1 MYDLR
6 KSALAGAILIALTAV
21 AHPATAQEPA
31 GAGAAAAPRTT
42 ADVSGRIFDPATGE
56 YLRNAII
63 RVNTGD
69 GRRTAVSG
77 ERGEY
82 RITGLPAGELELAV
96 EFTGYTT
103 ATVTLQLQPGESR
116 RQDIELRSAAAGAA
130 AATTLDTLRV
140 VGVREGDAR
149 ALMEQRASMDIT
161 NALSTESYG
170 EISEGNPGEFMKFMP
185 GVDTD
190 STGDGTVRHVSL
202 RGLPSS
208 YTNITVN
215 GINLASADANTG
227 AGGSRTFSFEQSS
240 LTGIDS
246 ISIFKT
252 TSADK
257 DANAPAGTIDI
268 RTKRAFDRSG
278 RSISAQLS
286 TSTHS
291 NQWDARRRTGPDE
304 GGYGSD
310 RFLPSGQLNYS
321 DMFMDGR
328 LGIAAGLSHSELY
341 VEQEQITA
349 SRNYKPTDAS
359 PGPLAVT
366 KIVPQMG
373 TREITRSSGSLN
385 MDFKATDG
393 LILSLMSSVGKGTI
407 LAGST
412 APELTTNART
422 GVDGDPATR
431 FTTLQPA
438 TLAARNTLTYK
449 YGTTRNFIPSFEYNN
464 EHITL
469 DGNLFYSSSESTYNP
484 NRKGAVH
491 SMVAWPTATGH
502 ASIDRGDSLLEQG
515 WQVDQISGG
524 DWSLPSSYDVAGT
537 PTLRLRNSQ
546 SADVLL
552 TGGGLNLSFDRE
564 IGPAWVTFKTGAKL
578 QQARYDFDNPNDS
591 YKYRYT
597 GPLSTAE
604 LLQRIQTGNQHSA
617 ADSGV
622 DYRSISGSGDMYFPS
637 MFKLYE
643 LYQQNPEHWEHTIS
657 PTDWYNAYVGNRR
670 HFEEDTS
677 ALYFMGTAELTDRL
691 TIRAGL
697 RWEQTENTAREADPL
712 STEELL
718 AAGFEVDPATGRATT
733 IEGLEHQY
741 RSRPEVERKGK
752 YDHFF
757 PSASLKYAFNDT
769 VDLQL
774 GYSRTI
780 QRPEVSVLSG
790 VWSINDDNMTVSAP
804 NPGLEPQLSDNFS
817 LRLAKYFEPVGI
829 IGINYYR
836 NRVKGLFQAQ
846 EMTAEEFG
854 YTGDQYA
861 DYTFIRTDVVDGD
874 AIDIEGW
881 ELEFSHAMDYLPG
894 AWSGLSVRGSFML
907 NEPEVPLV
915 RAADKLGT
923 FSVSW
928 QHGPARLYLNTVW
941 TDDKYRSTTPS
952 WFSEYWDTNL
962 SGSYTFAEGW
972 DAFFNIRNLL
982 DKNRNVIV
990 PNSLSPTG
998 EINGS
1003 TGTHSAIYI
1012 HGGRNAT
1019 VGIRARF

>member
-1 MYDLR
+1 M
-6 KSALAGAILIALTAV
+6 
-21 AHPATAQEPA
+21 
-31 GAGAAAAPRTT
+31 AAAMVMGLSGAPVAQAQTAGGEQIAPRSSGSI
-42 ADVSGRIFDPATGE
+42 SGRIIDPGTGE

-63 RVNTGD
+63 RLDTP
-69 GRRTAVSG
+69 SG
-77 ERGEY
+77 SRSVRSGARGEY
-82 RITGLPAGELELAV
+82 RIADVPAGPVKLTV
-96 EFTGYTT
+96 QFTGY
-103 ATVTLQLQPGESR
+103 APAEVDLEVQPGSPT
-116 RQDIELRSAAAGAA
+116 RQDIELFSTAPVAGAA
-130 AATTLDTLRV
+130 RNLATMRV

-161 NALSTESYG
+161 NSLSAESYG

-202 RGLPSS
+202 RGLPAD
-208 YTNITVN
+208 YTSITIN
-215 GINLASADANTG
+215 GISLASADANTG
-227 AGGSRTFSFEQSS
+227 AGGSRTFSFEQTS

-257 DANAPAGTIDI
+257 DANSPAGTIDI

-278 RSISAQLS
+278 RDITAQLS
-286 TSTHS
+286 ATTHS
-291 NQWDARRRTGPDE
+291 NQWDSRRRTGPRE

-310 RFLPSGQLNYS
+310 RFLPSGRIDYS
-321 DMFMDGR
+321 DVFMDGR
-328 LGIAAGLSHSELY
+328 LGVVAGVSHSELY

-349 SRNYKPTDAS
+349 SRNYNPTPDS
-359 PGPLAVT
+359 PHPLAVT

-385 MDFKATDG
+385 VDFKATDG
-393 LILSLMSSVGKGTI
+393 LILSLMSSIGRGTI

-412 APELTTNART
+412 APEITTYARS
-422 GVDGDPATR
+422 GVEGNPATR
-431 FTTLQPA
+431 FTPHEPVS
-438 TLAARNTLTYK
+438 LAARNTLTYK
-449 YGTTRNFIPSFEYNN
+449 YGTTRNFIPSFEYSNQYF
-464 EHITL
+464 TL
-469 DGNLFYSSSESTYNP
+469 DGNVFYSSSESTYNP

-502 ASIDRGDSLLEQG
+502 ASIERGDEYLEQA
-515 WQVDQISGG
+515 WQVQQLDGG
-524 DWSLPSSYDVAGT
+524 DWSLPSAYDITGT
-537 PTLRLRNSQ
+537 PTMRLRNSQ
-546 SADVLL
+546 SADVLK
-552 TGGGLNLSFDRE
+552 TGGGLNLAFDRE
-564 IGPAWVTFKTGAKL
+564 FGSTIVTFKTGAKL
-578 QQARYDFDNPNDS
+578 ENARYDFDNPNDS
-591 YKYRYT
+591 WKYRYV

-604 LLQRIQTGNQHSA
+604 LLERIQTTNQHSA

-622 DYRSISGSGDMYFPS
+622 DYRSVSGAGDMYFPS

-643 LYQQNPEHWEHTIS
+643 LYQQNPEHWEHTLS
-657 PTDWYNAYVGNRR
+657 PTDWYNAFVGNRR
-670 HFEEDTS
+670 HFEEETR
-677 ALYFMGTAELTDRL
+677 ALYFMGTAELTPNL
-691 TIRAGL
+691 TVRAGV
-697 RWEQTENTAREADPL
+697 RWEQTRNAARETDPL
-712 STEELL
+712 GTEELV
-718 AAGFEVDPATGRATT
+718 AAGYEVDPATGRATT
-733 IEGLEHQY
+733 IEGLEYQY
-741 RSRPEVERKGK
+741 FSRPEVYRKGK

-757 PSASLKYAFNDT
+757 PSASAKYAFNDST
-769 VDLQL
+769 DLQL

-780 QRPEVSVLSG
+780 QRPAVSVLSG
-790 VWSINDDNMTVSAP
+790 VWSVNDEAMTIRAP
-804 NPGLEPQLSDNFS
+804 NPELEPQLSDNFS
-817 LRLAKYFEPVGI
+817 VRLAKYFEPVGI
-829 IGINYYR
+829 IGLNYYR
-836 NRVKGLFQAQ
+836 NRVKGLFQAV

-861 DYTFIRTDVVDGD
+861 DYTFIRTEVVDGN

-894 AWSGLSVRGSFML
+894 AWAGLSVRGSFML
-907 NEPEVPLV
+907 NSPEAPLV

-962 SGSYTFAEGW
+962 SGSYAFTEGW
-972 DAFFNIRNLL
+972 EAFFNIRNLL

-998 EINGS
+998 ELGGS
-1003 TGTHSAIYI
+1003 TGTHGAIYI

-1019 VGIRARF
+1019 VGIRGRF

>member
-1 MYDLR
+1 MLKLR
-6 KSALAGAILIALTAV
+6 YSSL
-21 AHPATAQEPA
+21 
-31 GAGAAAAPRTT
+31 AAAMVMGLSGAPVAQAQPTGGEQTVPRSGGSI
-42 ADVSGRIFDPATGE
+42 SGRIIDPGTGE

-63 RVNTGD
+63 RVETATGA
-69 GRRTAVSG
+69 RSVRSG
-77 ERGEY
+77 ARGEY
-82 RITGLPAGELELAV
+82 RVADVPAGPVRLTV
-96 EFTGYTT
+96 QFTGY
-103 ATVTLQLQPGESR
+103 APAEIDLQVQAGAPT
-116 RQDIELRSAAAGAA
+116 RQDIELFSTAPVAGTARNLE
-130 AATTLDTLRV
+130 TMRV

-161 NALSTESYG
+161 NSLSAESYG

-202 RGLPSS
+202 RGLPAD
-208 YTNITVN
+208 YTSITIN
-215 GINLASADANTG
+215 GISLASADANTG
-227 AGGSRTFSFEQSS
+227 AGGSRTFSFEQTS

-257 DANAPAGTIDI
+257 DANSPAGTIDI

-278 RSISAQLS
+278 RDITVQLS
-286 TSTHS
+286 ATTHS
-291 NQWDARRRTGPDE
+291 NQWDSRRRTGPRE

-310 RFLPSGQLNYS
+310 RFLPSGRIDYS
-321 DMFMDGR
+321 DVFMDGR
-328 LGIAAGLSHSELY
+328 LGVVAGVSHSELY

-349 SRNYKPTDAS
+349 SRNYNPTPES
-359 PGPLAVT
+359 PEPLAVT
-366 KIVPQMG
+366 RIVPQMG

-385 MDFKATDG
+385 VDFKATDG
-393 LILSLMSSVGKGTI
+393 LILSLMSSIGRGTI

-412 APELTTNART
+412 APEITTYARS
-422 GVDGDPATR
+422 GVEGNPATR
-431 FTTLQPA
+431 FTPHEPVS
-438 TLAARNTLTYK
+438 LAARNTLTYK
-449 YGTTRNFIPSFEYNN
+449 YGTTRNFIPSFEYSNQYF
-464 EHITL
+464 TL
-469 DGNLFYSSSESTYNP
+469 DGNVFYSSSESTYNP

-502 ASIDRGDSLLEQG
+502 ASIDRGDEYLEQA
-515 WQVDQISGG
+515 WQVQQLDGG
-524 DWSLPSSYDVAGT
+524 DWSLPSAYDITGT
-537 PTLRLRNSQ
+537 PTMRLRNSQ
-546 SADVLL
+546 SADVLK
-552 TGGGLNLSFDRE
+552 TGGGLNLAFDRE
-564 IGPAWVTFKTGAKL
+564 FGSTIVTFKTGAKL
-578 QQARYDFDNPNDS
+578 ENARYDFDNPNDS
-591 YKYRYT
+591 WKYRYV

-604 LLQRIQTGNQHSA
+604 LLERIQTTNQHSA

-622 DYRSISGSGDMYFPS
+622 DYRSVSGAGDMYFPS

-643 LYQQNPEHWEHTIS
+643 LYQQNPEHWEHTLS
-657 PTDWYNAYVGNRR
+657 PTDWYNAFVGNRR
-670 HFEEDTS
+670 HFEEETR
-677 ALYFMGTAELTDRL
+677 ALYFMGTAELTPNL
-691 TIRAGL
+691 TVRAGV
-697 RWEQTENTAREADPL
+697 RWEQTRNAARETDPL
-712 STEELL
+712 GTEELV
-718 AAGFEVDPATGRATT
+718 AAGYEVDPAKGRATT
-733 IEGLEHQY
+733 IEGLEYQY
-741 RSRPEVERKGK
+741 SSRPEVYRKGK

-757 PSASLKYAFNDT
+757 PSASAKYAFNDST
-769 VDLQL
+769 DLQL

-780 QRPEVSVLSG
+780 QRPAVSVLSG
-790 VWSINDDNMTVSAP
+790 VWSVNDEAMTIRAP
-804 NPGLEPQLSDNFS
+804 NPELEPQLSDNFS
-817 LRLAKYFEPVGI
+817 VRLAKYFEPVGI
-829 IGINYYR
+829 IGLNYYR
-836 NRVKGLFQAQ
+836 NRVKGLFQAV

-861 DYTFIRTDVVDGD
+861 DYTFIRTEVVDGN

-894 AWSGLSVRGSFML
+894 AWGGLSVRGSFML
-907 NEPEVPLV
+907 NNPEVPLV

-962 SGSYTFAEGW
+962 SGSYAFTEGW
-972 DAFFNIRNLL
+972 EAFFNIRNLL

-998 EINGS
+998 ELGGS
-1003 TGTHSAIYI
+1003 TGTHGAIYI

-1019 VGIRARF
+1019 VGIRGRF